1 MKHIKQGPVDG
12 YDAYVE
18 SCRSRRII
26 PCDRLSYERDACT
39 RQGEQAGHEHAGVA
53 PGHLGTSTQIVDTLP
68 GEQHGGVVQENGP
81 SLRSGAQVNVARA
94 RALQEVIALLAT
106 AKTRE
111 FRLTDCRDEF
121 LNGVAHGLATYA
133 SASTAL
139 ALAPVPERAESSF
152 SITSWAQR
160 FGIPPF
166 TDHLDDPR
174 KRTAAISAALCEL
187 YVAVSNEYASIVL
200 ETWEADCGREDFSK
214 LAAGDAEQRKDGH
227 ALG

>member
-1 MKHIKQGPVDG
+1 MKHIKQGPVDA

-18 SCRSRRII
+18 SCRARRII

-39 RQGEQAGHEHAGVA
+39 RQDDQAGHEHAGLV
-53 PGHLGTSTQIVDTLP
+53 PGHLGTSTQIVDTLHSQQR
-68 GEQHGGVVQENGP
+68 EGVVQGNDTSPRVGIPGEG
-81 SLRSGAQVNVARA
+81 ARA
-94 RALQEVIALLAT
+94 RALQEAIALLVD
-106 AKTRE
+106 AKTRL
-111 FRLTDCRDEF
+111 FRSNDCRDEF
-121 LNGVAHGLATYA
+121 LNGVAHGFATYA

-139 ALAPVPERAESSF
+139 ALAPVPERAERSF

-160 FGIPPF
+160 FGVPPF

-200 ETWEADCGREDFSK
+200 ETWEADCDREDFSK